1 MLSFQQDKGLKVKK
15 YTLLFLT
22 PLFLWGQNLNE
33 LLDLSLQNRVVNSY
47 KYSLESLQYEYEG
60 VKSGYYPSIDVGASY
75 SETNKET
82 ASVPDHGSRAY
93 GKVSLTLFDGGKR
106 ENNFSN
112 YRSSIKSSEATLNS
126 VKNQIALDVVTYYYN
141 YLSLLAQKETK
152 KKEIEQLNAQQER
165 LSRFLSV
172 GSTTEDEVQ
181 KIISRV
187 ESANV
192 SLHEIELKLETITH
206 TLEYITGQ
214 AVSIDA
220 GSTIKEKESI
230 QEALRA
236 DIKALEYNLEASN
249 SQINMERSGYFP
261 TISVDD
267 TYTYYD
273 LKYNNSAYQSN
284 VDEQN
289 VVSVNL
295 TWNIFSF
302 GETMNK
308 TESKYKQY
316 LSLKSQYEYEKN
328 RANVDLQLANKAYE
342 IAKLKIKSAQAGLDA
357 AQSAYEV
364 IESKF
369 QNGLI
374 DNVAYLESLTEKY
387 DAMSVLKSA
396 QYDLEVKKATI
407 IYHSGENV
415 KDYIQ

>member
-1 MLSFQQDKGLKVKK
+1 MKK
-15 YTLLFLT
+15 YYLIFMM
-22 PLFLWGQNLNE
+22 PVFLWAQNLNE
-33 LLDLSLQNRVVNSY
+33 LLDLSLQNRMVNAY
-47 KYSLESLQYEYEG
+47 QYNLESLQYEYKAQ
-60 VKSGYYPSIDVGASY
+60 KSAYYPSVDVGASY

-82 ASVPDHGSRAY
+82 ASVPKKGGQAY

-106 ENNFSN
+106 ENSFSK
-112 YRSSIKSSEATLNS
+112 YRSSIKSSQATLNS
-126 VKNQIALDVVTYYYN
+126 VKNQIALDVITYYYD

-152 KKEIEQLNAQQER
+152 EKEIEQLTAQQTR
-165 LSRFLSV
+165 LKRFLKV

-181 KIISRV
+181 KILSRV

-192 SLHEIELKLETITH
+192 NLHEIELQLQTITH
-206 TLEYITGQ
+206 NLEYITGQ
-214 AVSIDA
+214 PVSIEA
-220 GSTIKEKESI
+220 GSSVKPMESTL
-230 QEALRA
+230 ESLRA
-236 DIKALEYNLEASN
+236 DIKALEYDLKASK
-249 SQINMERSGYFP
+249 SQTHMEMSEYFP
-261 TISVDD
+261 TISVND

-273 LKYNNSAYQSN
+273 LDYQNSAYQRSIN
-284 VDEQN
+284 EQN
-289 VVSVNL
+289 VVSLNL

-364 IESKF
+364 IKSKF

-374 DNVAYLESLTEKY
+374 NNVAYLESLTEKF
-387 DAMSVLKSA
+387 DAMSVLKEA

-407 IYHSGENV
+407 IYHSGENL